1 MISKHSYFLT
11 HKINLAFGPSC
22 THIYYINFL
31 IEAYQRYYILDYL
44 YIYLIGSPRL
54 LIIS

>member
-44 YIYLIGSPRL
+44 YIYLIRSPRL
-54 LIIS
+54 LII